1 MDIEAK
7 ILNNIH
13 ETIPKHSLISFFTLS
28 IDCNFE
34 KKANK
39 MTILVTGATGLV
51 GQELVGLLLQNGHTV
66 HYLSTSKAKL
76 VTSAHY
82 KGYYWNPKSGE
93 IDIAAFYNVET
104 IVHLAGA
111 TVAQRWTTDY
121 KEEII
126 QSRVLSTQLLYKT
139 LQQISHNVKQ
149 IVAASAVGIYPNSLT
164 SIYHETDLDIDV
176 SFLGNVVKRWENEVS
191 QFEKLGLLV
200 TKIRIGI
207 VLAKNGGALQEM
219 AKPIRLG
226 IGAAFGNGKQYQS
239 WIHIHDLAAIFY
251 FVLENKLSGVYNGV
265 SPYPVSN
272 EDLIMAIAKTF
283 EKPLFLPNV
292 PQFVMK
298 LVLGEMHEILFSSQ
312 HVSCRK
318 LLDENFQFKFAS
330 LDKALSDLLH

>member
-1 MDIEAK
+1 
-7 ILNNIH
+7 
-13 ETIPKHSLISFFTLS
+13 
-28 IDCNFE
+28 
-34 KKANK
+34 

-66 HYLSTSKAKL
+66 HYLSTSRAKL
-76 VTSAHY
+76 VTTAHY
-82 KGYYWNPKSGE
+82 KGYYWNPKTSE
-93 IDIAAFYNVET
+93 IDVAAFDGVET

-111 TVAQRWTTDY
+111 NVAQRWTVEY

-126 QSRVLSTQLLYKT
+126 QSRLFSTQLLYKT

-149 IVAASAVGIYPNSLT
+149 IVVASAVGIYPNSLT
-164 SIYHETDLDIDV
+164 SIYHETDLDIDN

-191 QFEKLGLLV
+191 QFEKLELLV

-219 AKPIRLG
+219 AKPIRFG
-226 IGAAFGNGKQYQS
+226 FGAAFGSGKQYQS

-251 FVLENKLSGVYNGV
+251 FVIKYQLAGVYNGV
-265 SPYPVSN
+265 SPYPVTN
-272 EDLIMAIAKTF
+272 EDFTKAIAKTL

-298 LVLGEMHEILFSSQ
+298 LILGEMHEILFSSQ
-312 HVSCRK
+312 HVSNRK
-318 LLDENFQFKFAS
+318 LLDENFQFKYAS
-330 LDKALSDLLH
+330 LDKALLDLLK

>member
-1 MDIEAK
+1 
-7 ILNNIH
+7 
-13 ETIPKHSLISFFTLS
+13 
-28 IDCNFE
+28 
-34 KKANK
+34 

-66 HYLSTSKAKL
+66 HYLSTSRAKL
-76 VTSAHY
+76 VATVHY
-82 KGYYWNPKSGE
+82 KGYYWNPKAGE
-93 IDIAAFYNVET
+93 IDVAAFTDVEI

-111 TVAQRWTTDY
+111 NVAQRWTTNY

-149 IVAASAVGIYPNSLT
+149 IVAASAIGIYPTSLT

-191 QFEKLGLLV
+191 QFEKLELVV

-219 AKPIRLG
+219 AKPIRFGL
-226 IGAAFGNGKQYQS
+226 GAAFGSGKQYQS
-239 WIHIHDLAAIFY
+239 WIHIHDLASIFY
-251 FVLENKLSGVYNGV
+251 FVMQNKLAGVYNGV
-265 SPYPVSN
+265 SPYPVTN
-272 EDLIMAIAKTF
+272 EDLTKAIAKTL

-298 LVLGEMHEILFSSQ
+298 LILGEMHEILFSSQ
-312 HVSCRK
+312 HVSSRK
-318 LLDENFQFKFAS
+318 LLDENFQFKYAS
-330 LDKALSDLLH
+330 LDKALVELLK